1 MFHEKIFENTGKF
14 YFGSIAGP
22 KTLLKKVIFRRSYI
36 LLVLT
41 LYITLTLGEKKNINF
56 SLKT

>member
-22 KTLLKKVIFRRSYI
+22 KTLLKKIYIQKKLYSVSFNFIYYFNFRQ
-36 LLVLT
+36 
-41 LYITLTLGEKKNINF
+41 KKNINF